1 MVIKILGTGCRNCK
15 TLFNTVNQAV
25 NELEIEASVVKEED
39 ILKIIGYNVLGLPS
53 LVIDEKVVSVG
64 KNLSLS
70 EVKDLLTK

>member
-1 MVIKILGTGCRNCK
+1 MVIKILGTGCQNCK
-15 TLFNTVNQAV
+15 VLFNTVNQAV